1 MGAALRWQPAE
12 DISMRESLL
21 TLTLAFAAITF
32 SLAVRAQAQTVTY
45 LAVVDGVSGVQPS
58 SAIQATDGNFY
69 ATTNWGGPA
78 SEGNVVK
85 ITPAGELS
93 TLYDF
98 CTRPHCLDGRQPYT
112 PPILGIDGNLYGVTT
127 EGGSTANGGAGW
139 GTVYKLTLDGHLTT
153 LYAFCTGDLPCLDGD
168 SPTGVMQAAD
178 GTLYGTANEG
188 GQFDGGTLFKLTSS
202 GKFSVVHN
210 FCSFANC
217 ADGQWPSSAPIQGTD
232 GNLYGVTGQGGK
244 ADAGVLYDLT
254 PSGRFNVVHTFLCYT
269 SCNFGGHPASVTQDE
284 AGNLIGSTFGG
295 GAYGQGTIF
304 EITPTHQYSNL
315 YTFTSEP
322 SGITRANDGNFYGTS
337 SGPNGDSSIFQFVPS
352 SGTFNTLYT
361 FAVGSYPLPTL
372 LQAPNGNLYGGVAFF
387 TDQWTGAVYSFDN
400 NLSPLVQTV
409 PTMGKVGKQVI
420 VLGNGLTGSTSVT
433 FNGVSAKFTVVS
445 DTYIR
450 ATVPAGATTG
460 KVSVVTP
467 SGTLDSNPQF
477 VVTK

>member
-1 MGAALRWQPAE
+1 M
-12 DISMRESLL
+12 
-21 TLTLAFAAITF
+21 
-32 SLAVRAQAQTVTY
+32 
-45 LAVVDGVSGVQPS
+45 
-58 SAIQATDGNFY
+58 
-69 ATTNWGGPA
+69 
-78 SEGNVVK
+78 
-85 ITPAGELS
+85 
-93 TLYDF
+93 
-98 CTRPHCLDGRQPYT
+98 
-112 PPILGIDGNLYGVTT
+112 
-127 EGGSTANGGAGW
+127 
-139 GTVYKLTLDGHLTT
+139 
-153 LYAFCTGDLPCLDGD
+153 PCLDGD
-168 SPTGVMQAAD
+168 SPAGLMQAAD
-178 GTLYGTANEG
+178 GTLYGTADG
-188 GQFDGGTLFKLTSS
+188 GGLFDGGTLFKLTPS

-210 FCSFANC
+210 FCSSANC

-254 PSGRFNVVHTFLCYT
+254 PSGRFNVVHTFLCFDG
-269 SCNFGGHPASVTQDE
+269 SCNFGGHPASVTQDG
-284 AGNLIGSTFGG
+284 AGNLIGSTYGG

-304 EITPTHQYSNL
+304 EITPTHQFSNL

-337 SGPNGDSSIFQFVPS
+337 SGPNGDSTIFQFVPS
-352 SGTFNTLYT
+352 SGAFNTLYT
-361 FAVGSYPLPTL
+361 FAAGSYPFLTL

-420 VLGNGLTGSTSVT
+420 VLGNGLTGSSSVA
-433 FNGVSAKFTVVS
+433 FNGVSAKFTLVS

-460 KVSVVTP
+460 TVSVVTP
-467 SGTLDSNPQF
+467 SGTLNSNPQF